1 MIIKKFKKRLFT
13 SLTLLA
19 TIFLIIQY
27 NFLLLYVLIIFG
39 VLSLVEF
46 FNIIKKTTKNNQFK
60 LIQNLLFIVYIFTF
74 CILFFLFSNIIH
86 LKIILYIILSGCI
99 ASDIGGFIVGKTF
112 KGPKL
117 TKVSPNKTISGSLG
131 SIALTVIVMNLLF
144 LYFLNTFSYNL
155 IAISLL
161 TSVGCQV
168 GDLFFSYLKRKAKI
182 KDTGNFLPG
191 HGGILDRLDGIFL
204 GIPVGFLSLNLIY

>member
-27 NFLLLYVLIIFG
+27 NFLLLYFLIIFG

-46 FNIIKKTTKNNQFK
+46 FNIIKKTTKNNLFK